1 MSDQPG
7 KKIIYSG
14 STYNKLIKLFR
25 FGIGSS
31 EVTKIV
37 ACIIKRLCM
46 LYMVIE
52 HFHPGQVKELYRRF
66 DEKGRML
73 PKGVLYI
80 DSWINEDMSICYQVM
95 ESDSIE
101 KLHEW
106 ICNWND
112 IVDFKIIPVIS
123 SAEAKRRVN
132 ELN

>member
-1 MSDQPG
+1 
-7 KKIIYSG
+7 
-14 STYNKLIKLFR
+14 
-25 FGIGSS
+25 
-31 EVTKIV
+31 
-37 ACIIKRLCM
+37 M
-46 LYMVIE
+46 LYMIIE
-52 HFHPGQVKELYRRF
+52 HFHPGQIKELYRRF

-80 DSWINEDMSICYQVM
+80 DSWINEDMTICYQVM
-95 ESDSIE
+95 ESDSID

-106 ICNWND
+106 ICNWKD

>member
-1 MSDQPG
+1 
-7 KKIIYSG
+7 
-14 STYNKLIKLFR
+14 
-25 FGIGSS
+25 
-31 EVTKIV
+31 
-37 ACIIKRLCM
+37 M

-52 HFHPGQVKELYRRF
+52 YFHPGQVKELYRRF

-80 DSWINEDMSICYQVM
+80 DSWINEDMTICYQVM
-95 ESDSIE
+95 ESDSID

-106 ICNWND
+106 ICNWKD